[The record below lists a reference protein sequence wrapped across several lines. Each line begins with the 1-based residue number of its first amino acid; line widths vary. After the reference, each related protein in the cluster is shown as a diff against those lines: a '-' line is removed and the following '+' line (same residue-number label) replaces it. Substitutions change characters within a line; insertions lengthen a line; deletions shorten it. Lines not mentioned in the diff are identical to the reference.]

1 MIEMMTTSK
10 LMIKKMMLIYKKVS
24 KGNIYVKNTAEE
36 TAVSNDILKVQ
47 TFCQK
52 PFVVLDIITKNI
64 PFQAAKRSTGHGHG
78 QAVQAVLYEDC
89 ISLSFLTTFT
99 FFITFLTIALAT
111 DIKIFQLPNGLLDMD
126 KPFKLFDMKKF
137 QQNVN
142 REMKRQFPER
152 NKLETQ
158 VRNFDLVSL

>member
-1 MIEMMTTSK
+1 
-10 LMIKKMMLIYKKVS
+10 MMLIAIVMMNMIMMMMIVMMITRSNDEHYIKLNVKVS

-36 TAVSNDILKVQ
+36 TAVSNDILK
-47 TFCQK
+47 
-52 PFVVLDIITKNI
+52 
-64 PFQAAKRSTGHGHG
+64 
-78 QAVQAVLYEDC
+78 
-89 ISLSFLTTFT
+89 
-99 FFITFLTIALAT
+99 
-111 DIKIFQLPNGLLDMD
+111 LPNGLLDMD

-158 VRNFDLVSL
+158 VRNAIGYMDRNAIRNMGKNTRKRTRMNIMCGVDKEEQADDDEADFAGSYG

>member
-1 MIEMMTTSK
+1 M
-10 LMIKKMMLIYKKVS
+10 
-24 KGNIYVKNTAEE
+24 KNTAEE

-99 FFITFLTIALAT
+99 FASLSSPLAT

>member
-1 MIEMMTTSK
+1 
-10 LMIKKMMLIYKKVS
+10 MLD
-24 KGNIYVKNTAEE
+24 T
-36 TAVSNDILKVQ
+36 
-47 TFCQK
+47 
-52 PFVVLDIITKNI
+52 ITENI
-64 PFQAAKRSTGHGHG
+64 PFQAAKRSTGHGHE

-89 ISLSFLTTFT
+89 LSLSFLTTFT
-99 FFITFLTIALAT
+99 FASLSSPLAT

>member
-52 PFVVLDIITKNI
+52 PFKVLDTITKNI
-64 PFQAAKRSTGHGHG
+64 PFQAAKRST
-78 QAVQAVLYEDC
+78 AVQAVLYEDC

-99 FFITFLTIALAT
+99 FVSLFSPMVT

>member
-1 MIEMMTTSK
+1 
-10 LMIKKMMLIYKKVS
+10 MMLIAIVMMNMMMINHSNDKHDIKLNVKVS

-36 TAVSNDILKVQ
+36 TAVSNDILK
-47 TFCQK
+47 
-52 PFVVLDIITKNI
+52 
-64 PFQAAKRSTGHGHG
+64 
-78 QAVQAVLYEDC
+78 
-89 ISLSFLTTFT
+89 
-99 FFITFLTIALAT
+99 
-111 DIKIFQLPNGLLDMD
+111 LPNGLLDMD

-158 VRNFDLVSL
+158 VRNAIRNTDKM

>member
-1 MIEMMTTSK
+1 
-10 LMIKKMMLIYKKVS
+10 MMLIAIVMMNMLMMMINHSNDKHDIKLNVKVS

-36 TAVSNDILKVQ
+36 TAVSNDILK
-47 TFCQK
+47 
-52 PFVVLDIITKNI
+52 
-64 PFQAAKRSTGHGHG
+64 
-78 QAVQAVLYEDC
+78 
-89 ISLSFLTTFT
+89 
-99 FFITFLTIALAT
+99 
-111 DIKIFQLPNGLLDMD
+111 LPNGLLDMD

-158 VRNFDLVSL
+158 VRNAIGYMDRNAIRNMGKNTRKRTRMNIMCGVDREEQADDDEADFAGSYG

>member
-1 MIEMMTTSK
+1 MGIH
-10 LMIKKMMLIYKKVS
+10 LCLLKVS

-36 TAVSNDILKVQ
+36 TAVSNDILK
-47 TFCQK
+47 
-52 PFVVLDIITKNI
+52 
-64 PFQAAKRSTGHGHG
+64 
-78 QAVQAVLYEDC
+78 
-89 ISLSFLTTFT
+89 
-99 FFITFLTIALAT
+99 
-111 DIKIFQLPNGLLDMD
+111 LPNGLLDMD

-158 VRNFDLVSL
+158 VGKESKWIQ

>member
-1 MIEMMTTSK
+1 MGMTMMQTQ
-10 LMIKKMMLIYKKVS
+10 VS

-36 TAVSNDILKVQ
+36 TAVSNDILK
-47 TFCQK
+47 
-52 PFVVLDIITKNI
+52 
-64 PFQAAKRSTGHGHG
+64 
-78 QAVQAVLYEDC
+78 
-89 ISLSFLTTFT
+89 
-99 FFITFLTIALAT
+99 
-111 DIKIFQLPNGLLDMD
+111 LPNGLLDLD

-158 VRNFDLVSL
+158 VRNTSRNTNRNTSRNTSRNMMCFSSSFQLYKGFLLITTQNPATEVTLERVLP